1 MYDNTCDFPEAE
13 LILMPANFRQIINAV
28 DNTTYL
34 DEALA
39 LVVKRCGSHMD
50 ADACSIYMYD
60 TQTDRF
66 ILMAADGVMPGQVG
80 KTQVSRNQGL
90 VGWVAAHE
98 EVINLSNAA
107 DHPGFDHI
115 LGTGDAPFHGFLGT
129 PIIHHGRTMGVL
141 VAQKHEPRNFSDDDA
156 AFFTT
161 LAFQLG
167 KALHRLLAK
176 WDFSRRLDEPAHG
189 KMLVRGIPCAPGL
202 ATGNIALSEP
212 VDLQSTPD
220 RNAQDIESEV
230 HSFQA
235 ALTAAKNELHD
246 GKERMRANLADET
259 LSLFDAY
266 IMMLES
272 DKLTNGTVARIR
284 NGQWARGALR
294 DTIVEM
300 ALVFE
305 QMDDAYLAARAEDI
319 RNIGRQVMSHLQKNA
334 PGPKTYPKRSILAG
348 VEISPAEISNVP
360 RDRLAGVICIQ
371 GSALSHIA
379 IICRA
384 LGVPAVMGLTDLA
397 IGDLE
402 GCETTLDGDQ
412 GTVCINPSLEDFDA
426 FRQHMQEEQAITA
439 QLETLRRQPA
449 QTMDGV
455 QIPMHVNLGIDVDD
469 LPILAKAY
477 EGVGLYRTEFF
488 FIARDTLPTED
499 EQYRLYRHLLVS
511 FAPKPVTIR
520 TLDTGGDKK
529 VPFFTITETNPV
541 LGRRGIRFSLD
552 HTEIFLTQLR
562 ALLRANAGIGNLQIL
577 FPMISRIHEIDAALG
592 LLDRA
597 YSDLTAE
604 GHAAAKPHI
613 GTMIEVPSAAYIIA
627 ELASRVDFFSIGTND
642 LTQYLLAVD
651 RSNPLVQGR
660 HDNLHPAVVHFVDD
674 IVQRAHRQNKPV
686 GVCGEMA
693 GDPASALLLIGLGV
707 DSLSMAPSSL
717 PRVKLTLRSFTLQQ
731 ARGLAGKALK
741 SDNEVN
747 THRLLNRALTA
758 AGLNALV
765 RGN

>member
-1 MYDNTCDFPEAE
+1 
-13 LILMPANFRQIINAV
+13 MPANSRKIVKEVN
-28 DNTTYL
+28 NTTHL

-39 LVVKRCGSHMD
+39 LIAKRTRSSTG
-50 ADACSIYMYD
+50 ADACSVYIYD
-60 TQTDRF
+60 TQSDRF
-66 ILMAADGVMPGQVG
+66 VLMAVDGMIPDEIG
-80 KTQVSRNQGL
+80 KVQVSLNEGL

-115 LGTGDAPFHGFLGT
+115 SKTGDESFHGFLGA

-141 VAQKHEPRNFSDDDA
+141 VAQKLERRRFSDDDA
-156 AFFTT
+156 AFFST

-167 KALHRLLAK
+167 GALHHLLAK
-176 WDFSRRLDEPAHG
+176 WDFSRRLDEHARG
-189 KMLVRGIPCAPGL
+189 KILIHGIPCAPGL
-202 ATGNIALSEP
+202 AMGNIVLSEP
-212 VDLQSTPD
+212 ADLQSTPD
-220 RNAQDIESEV
+220 RNALDIESEV
-230 HSFQA
+230 QIFQA
-235 ALTAAKNELHD
+235 AVIAAINELHA

-272 DKLTNGTVARIR
+272 GKLTNGTVERIR

-300 ALVFE
+300 ARVFE
-305 QMDDAYLAARAEDI
+305 QMDDPYLAARAEDI
-319 RNIGRQVMSHLQKNA
+319 RNIGRQVITHLQEDT
-334 PGPKTYPKRSILAG
+334 PGAKTYPKRCILAG
-348 VEISPAEISNVP
+348 VEVSLAEISKVP
-360 RDRLAGVICIQ
+360 RDRLTGIVCVQ
-371 GSALSHIA
+371 GSALSHMA

-384 LGVPAVMGLTDLA
+384 LDIPAVMGLTDLA
-397 IGDLE
+397 IGNLE
-402 GCETTLDGDQ
+402 GCEITLDGNQ
-412 GTVCINPSLEDFDA
+412 GTVCTNPSPVEIDA
-426 FRQHMQEEQAITA
+426 FRQRMQEEQAIAA
-439 QLETLRRQPA
+439 QLETLRQLPA
-449 QTMDGV
+449 QTKDGM
-455 QIPMHVNLGIDVDD
+455 QIPMHVNLGIGVND
-469 LPILAKAY
+469 LPMRATEY
-477 EGVGLYRTEFF
+477 EGVGLYRTEFV

-499 EQYRLYRHLLVS
+499 EQYRLYRDLLES
-511 FAPKPVTIR
+511 FTPKPVTIR

-529 VPFFTITETNPV
+529 LPFFTITETNPV

-627 ELASRVDFFSIGTND
+627 ELARRVDFFSIGTND

-651 RSNPLVQGR
+651 RSNPMVQGR
-660 HDNLHPAVVHFVDD
+660 HDNLNPAVVHFVGN

-707 DSLSMAPSSL
+707 DSLSMTPSSL
-717 PRVKLTLRSFTLQQ
+717 PRVKWTIRSFTMQQ
-731 ARGLAGKALK
+731 ARGLADNALK
-741 SDNEVN
+741 IDNEAD
-747 THRLLNRALTA
+747 TQQLLNRALKA
-758 AGLNALV
+758 AGLGVLV
-765 RGN
+765 RED

>member
-1 MYDNTCDFPEAE
+1 
-13 LILMPANFRQIINAV
+13 MPANSRKIVKEVN
-28 DNTTYL
+28 NTTHL
-34 DEALA
+34 DEALS
-39 LVVKRCGSHMD
+39 LVVKRSRSSMG
-50 ADACSIYMYD
+50 ADACSVYIYD
-60 TQTDRF
+60 PQTDRF
-66 ILMAADGVMPGQVG
+66 ILMAVDGMIPDEIG
-80 KTQVSRNQGL
+80 KVQVSLNEGL

-107 DHPGFDHI
+107 DHPGFDHVSK
-115 LGTGDAPFHGFLGT
+115 TGDESFHGFLGA
-129 PIIHHGRTMGVL
+129 PIIHHGRTLGVL
-141 VAQKHEPRNFSDDDA
+141 VAQKHERRSFSDDDA

-167 KALHRLLAK
+167 GALHHLLAK
-176 WDFSRRLDEPAHG
+176 WDFSRRLDEHERG
-189 KMLVRGIPCAPGL
+189 KILIHGIPCAPGL
-202 ATGNIALSEP
+202 AMGNIALSEP
-212 VDLQSTPD
+212 ADLQSTPD
-220 RNAQDIESEV
+220 RNALDIESEV
-230 HSFQA
+230 QIFQA
-235 ALTAAKNELHD
+235 AVNAAKNELHA

-272 DKLTNGTVARIR
+272 GKLTNGTVARIR

-300 ALVFE
+300 ARVFE
-305 QMDDAYLAARAEDI
+305 QMDDPYLAARAEDI
-319 RNIGRQVMSHLQKNA
+319 RNIGRQVMTHLQEDA
-334 PGPKTYPKRSILAG
+334 PGAKTYPKRCILAG
-348 VEISPAEISNVP
+348 VEVSLAEISKVP
-360 RDRLAGVICIQ
+360 RDRLAGIVCVQ
-371 GSALSHIA
+371 GSALSHTA

-384 LGVPAVMGLTDLA
+384 LDIPAVMGLTDLA
-397 IGDLE
+397 IGNLE
-402 GCETTLDGDQ
+402 GCEITLDGTQ
-412 GTVCINPSLEDFDA
+412 GTVCVNPSLVDIDA
-426 FRQHMQEEQAITA
+426 FRQRMQEEQAIAA
-439 QLETLRRQPA
+439 QFETLRRLPA
-449 QTMDGV
+449 QTMDGM
-455 QIPMHVNLGIDVDD
+455 QIPMHVNLGIGVND
-469 LPILAKAY
+469 LPMHATEY

-488 FIARDTLPTED
+488 FIARETLPTED
-499 EQYRLYRHLLVS
+499 EQYRLYRDLLES
-511 FAPKPVTIR
+511 FTPKPVTIR

-529 VPFFTITETNPV
+529 LPFFTITETNPV

-597 YSDLTAE
+597 CSDLTAE
-604 GHAAAKPHI
+604 GHAAAKPDI
-613 GTMIEVPSAAYIIA
+613 GTMIEVPSAVYIIA
-627 ELASRVDFFSIGTND
+627 ELAKRVDFFSIGTND

-660 HDNLHPAVVHFVDD
+660 HDNLHPAVVHFVSD

-707 DSLSMAPSSL
+707 DSLSMTPSSL
-717 PRVKLTLRSFTLQQ
+717 PRVKWTLRSFTMQQ

-741 SDNEVN
+741 IDNEAD
-747 THRLLNRALTA
+747 THRLLNRALKA

-765 RGN
+765 REN

>member
-1 MYDNTCDFPEAE
+1 MRASS
-13 LILMPANFRQIINAV
+13 RQIVNEV
-28 DNTTYL
+28 NNTTHL
-34 DEALA
+34 DEALS
-39 LVVKRCGSHMD
+39 LVVKRSRSSMG
-50 ADACSIYMYD
+50 ADACSVYIYD

-66 ILMAADGVMPGQVG
+66 ILMAVDGVMPDEIG
-80 KTQVSRNQGL
+80 KVQVSLNEGL

-98 EVINLSNAA
+98 EVVNLSNAA

-115 LGTGDAPFHGFLGT
+115 SKPTDESFHGFLGA

-141 VAQKHEPRNFSDDDA
+141 VAQKHERRSFSDDDT

-161 LAFQLG
+161 LAFRLG
-167 KALHRLLAK
+167 GALHHLLAK
-176 WDFSRRLDEPAHG
+176 WNFNQRLDEPARG
-189 KMLVRGIPCAPGL
+189 KILMHGIPCAPGL
-202 ATGNIALSEP
+202 AMGNIALSEP
-212 VDLQSTPD
+212 ADLQSTPD

-230 HSFQA
+230 QIFQA
-235 ALTAAKNELHD
+235 AVIAAKNELHA

-272 DKLTNGTVARIR
+272 GKLTNGTVARIR

-294 DTIVEM
+294 DTIFEI
-300 ALVFE
+300 ARVFE
-305 QMDDAYLAARAEDI
+305 QMDDPYLAARAEDI
-319 RNIGRQVMSHLQKNA
+319 RNIGRQVLAHLQQAA
-334 PGPKTYPKRSILAG
+334 PEDRTYPKRCILAG
-348 VEISPAEISNVP
+348 AEVSPAEISKVP
-360 RDRLAGVICIQ
+360 RDRLAGVVSVQ
-371 GSALSHIA
+371 GSALSHTA

-384 LGVPAVMGLTDLA
+384 LNIPAVMGLTDLA
-397 IGDLE
+397 IGNLE
-402 GCETTLDGDQ
+402 GCEITLDGTQ
-412 GTVCINPSLEDFDA
+412 GTVCVNPSLVDIDA
-426 FRQHMQEEQAITA
+426 FRIRMQEEQAIAA
-439 QLETLRRQPA
+439 QFETLRRLPA
-449 QTMDGV
+449 QTMDGAL
-455 QIPMHVNLGIDVDD
+455 IPIHVNLGIGADD
-469 LPILAKAY
+469 LPMRTTEY

-499 EQYRLYRHLLVS
+499 EQYRLYRDLLES
-511 FAPKPVTIR
+511 FTPKPVTIR

-529 VPFFTITETNPV
+529 LPFFTITETNPV

-604 GHAAAKPHI
+604 GHAAAKPDI

-627 ELASRVDFFSIGTND
+627 ELAKRVDFFSIGTND

-660 HDNLHPAVVHFVDD
+660 HDNLHPAVVHFVGD
-674 IVQRAHRQNKPV
+674 IVQRAHHQNKPV

-707 DSLSMAPSSL
+707 DSLSMTPSSL
-717 PRVKLTLRSFTLQQ
+717 LRVKWTLRSFTMQQ

-741 SDNEVN
+741 IDNEAD
-747 THRLLNRALTA
+747 THRLLNRALKA

-765 RGN
+765 REN

>member
-1 MYDNTCDFPEAE
+1 
-13 LILMPANFRQIINAV
+13 MPANSRKIVKEVN
-28 DNTTYL
+28 NTTHL
-34 DEALA
+34 DEALS
-39 LVVKRCGSHMD
+39 LVVKRSRSSMG
-50 ADACSIYMYD
+50 ADACSVYIYD

-66 ILMAADGVMPGQVG
+66 ILMAVDGVMPDEVD
-80 KTQVSRNQGL
+80 KALVSRNEGL

-107 DHPGFDHI
+107 DHPGFDHVSK
-115 LGTGDAPFHGFLGT
+115 TGDESFHGLLGA

-141 VAQKHEPRNFSDDDA
+141 MAQKHEQRSFSDDDT

-161 LAFQLG
+161 LAFRLG
-167 KALHRLLAK
+167 GALHHLLAK
-176 WDFSRRLDEPAHG
+176 WDFNRRLDEPARGEILIH
-189 KMLVRGIPCAPGL
+189 GIPCAPGL
-202 ATGNIALSEP
+202 AVGNIVLSEP
-212 VDLQSTPD
+212 ADLQLTPD

-230 HSFQA
+230 QIFQA
-235 ALTAAKNELHD
+235 ALIATKKELHA

-272 DKLTNGTVARIR
+272 GKLTNGTVARIR

-300 ALVFE
+300 ARVFE
-305 QMDDAYLAARAEDI
+305 QMDDPYLAARAEDI
-319 RNIGRQVMSHLQKNA
+319 RNIGRQVMTHLQEDA
-334 PGPKTYPKRSILAG
+334 PGAKTYPKRCILAG
-348 VEISPAEISNVP
+348 VEVSLAEISKVP
-360 RDRLAGVICIQ
+360 HDRLAGIVCVQ
-371 GSALSHIA
+371 GSALSHMA

-384 LGVPAVMGLTDLA
+384 LDIPAVMGLTDFA
-397 IGDLE
+397 IGNLE
-402 GCETTLDGDQ
+402 GCEITLDGNQ
-412 GTVCINPSLEDFDA
+412 GTVCINPSLVDIDA
-426 FRQHMQEEQAITA
+426 FRQRMQEEQAIAA
-439 QLETLRRQPA
+439 QLETLRRLPA
-449 QTMDGV
+449 QTMDGM
-455 QIPMHVNLGIDVDD
+455 QIPMLVNLGIGVND
-469 LPILAKAY
+469 LPMHATEY

-499 EQYRLYRHLLVS
+499 EQYRLYRDLLES
-511 FAPKPVTIR
+511 FTPKPVTIR

-529 VPFFTITETNPV
+529 LPFFTVTETNPV

-562 ALLRANAGIGNLQIL
+562 ALLRANAGLGNLQIL

-613 GTMIEVPSAAYIIA
+613 GAMIEVPSAAYIIS
-627 ELASRVDFFSIGTND
+627 ELARRVDFFSIGTND

-660 HDNLHPAVVHFVDD
+660 HDNLHPAVIHFVGD

-686 GVCGEMA
+686 SVCGEMA
-693 GDPASALLLIGLGV
+693 GDPAFALLLIGLGV
-707 DSLSMAPSSL
+707 DSLSMTPSSL
-717 PRVKLTLRSFTLQQ
+717 PRVKWTIRSFTMQQ
-731 ARGLAGKALK
+731 ARGLADKALK
-741 SDNEVN
+741 IDNETD
-747 THRLLNRALTA
+747 THRLLNRALKA
-758 AGLNALV
+758 SGLNALV
-765 RGN
+765 REN